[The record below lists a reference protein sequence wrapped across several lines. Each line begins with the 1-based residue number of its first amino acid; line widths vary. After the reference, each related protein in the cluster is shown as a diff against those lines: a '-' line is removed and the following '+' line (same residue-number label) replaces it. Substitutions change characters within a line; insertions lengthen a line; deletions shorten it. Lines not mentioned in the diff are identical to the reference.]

1 MVVSRLS
8 THTRSSLVSAIKSFT
23 SNKYLPSGKPVHAQ
37 IIKLGFLPETQL
49 FNHLVNFYA
58 KSSDFSSAQK
68 VFDEIPEKNL
78 VSFCT
83 LISGYSQSNTPR
95 YSLDLVP
102 HLQNLG
108 LSLNEF
114 VFSSLILS
122 CSKLKRVDEGKQ
134 IHALVIV
141 SDFESDPFVKTSLV
155 DMYSKFDD
163 LDSAISL
170 FNSSPIGDPVLY
182 NSMIS
187 GLVTFCSY
195 EEAIELFVE
204 ARRAIDLRPTE
215 FTFGSIIKACSNFS
229 KEVGKQM
236 HGFILKTGLESNC
249 FVGTSLID
257 MYGKLGDMES
267 LIKIFMSITS
277 IDLTLYNSMIAGF
290 SNNGHHETALRFF
303 GELKLQG
310 FSPDGSTFSSVLKA
324 CGGLNHIELG
334 RIIHGAVLKSVFQRD
349 LVINTALIDMYIKCG
364 HIEKSC
370 RLFESMPERN
380 AVVYNSMIC
389 GHGDTGNFVKAIS
402 LFVDMS
408 RKRIDP
414 NHATFVALL
423 NSCSGHERSIYPHVI
438 KRGFGCDL
446 TVQNALLDGLIKDG
460 AVAESQWFF
469 NKMHERDVVS
479 WTTVISGLSQLGMHS
494 DALELFKDMQFLG
507 VCPNSFTL
515 SSVLK
520 ACGSLVDLGKG
531 KCIHGCSVKHG
542 IIDEFIDSALLDM
555 YANCGAFEESSRL
568 FDVSSKVDVVS
579 WNAMITGCAQHG
591 NGHEALNIFESMME
605 HGVEPNQVTFT
616 SLLSSCSHCG
626 LVDDGVRVFESISC
640 KYGMIPSIEHYA
652 CMVDMFG
659 RAGMLDRAK
668 LLIENMPFRPD
679 ISIWNTFLASCK
691 LHGDVTLAQLAKDH
705 ILGMEGQ
712 DTTSVILMSNIYSEV
727 GQWDDVEKLRRRIK
741 DRGGRKEPGLSWVQ
755 IKETDKSCAL

>member
-1 MVVSRLS
+1 MVVLRLS
-8 THTRSSLVSAIKSFT
+8 TPTRSSLVSAIKCST
-23 SNKYLPSGKPVHAQ
+23 SHKHLPSGKSIHAQ
-37 IIKLGFLPETQL
+37 IIKLGLLPETQL

-58 KSSDFSSAQK
+58 KSSDFFSAQE
-68 VFDEIPEKNL
+68 VFDEMPEKNL
-78 VSFCT
+78 VSFSS
-83 LISGYSQSNTPR
+83 LISGYSQSNTPQCA
-95 YSLDLVP
+95 LELVP
-102 HLQNLG
+102 HLRKLD

-114 VFSSLILS
+114 VFSSLILA
-122 CSKLKRVDEGKQ
+122 CSKLKRVNEGKQ
-134 IHALVIV
+134 IHALVVV
-141 SDFESDPFVKTSLV
+141 SDFESNPFVKTSLI

-170 FNSSPIGDPVLY
+170 FSSSPIGDPVLY

-215 FTFGSIIKACSNFS
+215 FTFGSIIKACSNCRR
-229 KEVGKQM
+229 EVGKQM
-236 HGFILKTGLESNC
+236 HGYILKTGFESNC

-257 MYGKLGDMES
+257 MYGKLGDMGN
-267 LIKIFMSITS
+267 LIKIFHSITS
-277 IDLTLYNSMIAGF
+277 IDLALYNSMIVGF
-290 SNNGHHETALRFF
+290 SNNDLHQTALRFY

-310 FSPDGSTFSSVLKA
+310 FSPDESTFSSVLKA
-324 CGGLNHIELG
+324 CGGLNHIG
-334 RIIHGAVLKSVFQRD
+334 WGMIIHGAVLKSVFQRD
-349 LVINTALIDMYIKCG
+349 LVINTALIDMYMKCG
-364 HIEKSC
+364 NIEESC

-380 AVVYNSMIC
+380 VVVYNSMIC
-389 GHGDTGNFVKAIS
+389 GYGHSGNFVKAIS

-408 RKRIDP
+408 RRRIDP
-414 NHATFVALL
+414 NHATFVALM

-438 KRGFGCDL
+438 KQGFGWDL

-479 WTTVISGLSQLGMHS
+479 WTTIISGLSQLGMHT
-494 DALELFKDMQFLG
+494 DALELFKEMQFAK

-520 ACGSLVDLGKG
+520 ACGSLVDLGQG
-531 KCIHGCSVKHG
+531 RCIHGCTIKHG

-555 YANCGAFEESSRL
+555 YAKCGAFEESSRL
-568 FDVSSKVDVVS
+568 FDVSRKVDVVS
-579 WNAMITGCAQHG
+579 WNTMIAGYAQHG
-591 NGHEALNIFESMME
+591 NGHGALNIFESMKE

-616 SLLSSCSHCG
+616 SLLSACSHCG

-640 KYGMIPSIEHYA
+640 KHGMVPSIEHYA
-652 CMVDMFG
+652 CMVDVFG

-679 ISIWNTFLASCK
+679 ISIWNTFLAACK
-691 LHGDVTLAQLAKDH
+691 LHGDIALAQLAKDH

-712 DTTSVILMSNIYSEV
+712 DTTSVILMSNIYSEI
-727 GQWDDVEKLRRRIK
+727 GHWDDVERLRRSIK
-741 DRGGRKEPGLSWVQ
+741 DKGGRKEPGLSWVQ
-755 IKETDKSCAL
+755 IKETDKS